1 MPFELDFAGH
11 KAGPAQSP
19 VTPRKPPTKQS
30 VGERLEKLGLRSDI
44 DYVLHLPM
52 RYEDETRITPID
64 ATQPGAGAQIEAV
77 VTDVQIRYR
86 PRRQLVVQL
95 ADSSGEMTLRFIN
108 FYASQVKHF
117 DVGTRI
123 RARGELRA
131 GYAGREMIHPRYQV
145 VTEDVPLPD
154 RLTPVYPAGEGIT
167 QGQLRTAIARA
178 LARADLSDTLPP
190 PVLERYRLEG
200 FEKAVRLLH
209 NPAPEVPQALLF
221 SRTHPAWVRIKFDEL
236 VSQQLSLKRA
246 QAARREQTAHRLSG
260 STRLVEAF
268 LATLPFRLTRAQE
281 RVWSEIR
288 DDLAQPYPMQRL
300 LQGDVGSGK
309 TVVAALAA
317 CQAIDNGFQAALM
330 APTEILAEQ
339 HFKKLAQWLEA
350 LGVSVA
356 WLTGSLKKKARDLV
370 RARIEG
376 GDASLVIGTH
386 ALIQEGVEFARLG
399 LAIVDEQQR
408 FGVEQRLA
416 LRAKS
421 AGGQPHQLMMSATP
435 IPRTLAMTYYA
446 DLEVSTIDEL
456 PPGRK
461 PVLTR
466 VFDGAK
472 RAEVIERV
480 AAAIRKGQQAYW
492 VCPLIEESEALDLQT
507 AVDTHAALAL
517 ALPDVAV
524 GLVHGRMAPGE
535 KASIMAAFV
544 AGGVQLLV
552 ATTVIEVGVDV
563 PNAALMVIEH
573 AERFGLA
580 QLHQLRGRIGRG
592 ALESACIL
600 LYQGPL
606 SALARE
612 RLSILRS
619 SSDGFEIARRD
630 LELRGPGE
638 FLGQRQ
644 SGMALLR
651 FVDLE
656 TDQWLV
662 EQSRDASAW
671 LLRDYSE
678 YADRHLERWLGGRED
693 FLKA

>member
-1 MPFELDFAGH
+1 
-11 KAGPAQSP
+11 